1 MNTPDEIFTP
11 SAAGTC
17 DAFQWE
23 ISQALDESRL
33 FSSAVREHLQTC
45 PHCAAFAESWSVEGV
60 GSSPLSRAP
69 ELDSALSSRLVQAAL
84 MADVPARVERAPR
97 RSGGWLFRVAA
108 VLALG
113 ALGWWLMDPRTIA
126 PPPSKVASTTGGK
139 TIPVVAMSRQMARLE
154 QPLGREQAAL
164 HGAAVTGFARL
175 REVLDK
181 SSSALQ

>member
-1 MNTPDEIFTP
+1 MKTPDEIFTP
-11 SAAGTC
+11 PDAGTC

-23 ISQALDESRL
+23 ISQALDER
-33 FSSAVREHLQTC
+33 REVSPAARAHLRSC
-45 PHCAAFAESWSVEGV
+45 PHCAAFADSWSDEGV
-60 GSSPLSRAP
+60 DANRLSEAP
-69 ELDSALSSRLVQAAL
+69 AIDPAVTGRIVQASLA
-84 MADVPARVERAPR
+84 ADVPARVERAPR

-126 PPPSKVASTTGGK
+126 PPPSKVASTAGGK
-139 TIPVVAMSRQMARLE
+139 AMPVVAISRQMARLE
-154 QPLGREQAAL
+154 EPLAREQSAL